1 MMPASFD
8 WHSLGVR
15 CPRCLE
21 GLQTEDSTQLRCE
34 RCRANYPVRFGI
46 PDLRTG
52 DDPYLSRA
60 DDLAAAA
67 ALDARAADM
76 DFRSLLGSYYAT
88 NDKVPPAQVTLF
100 THGTMAAGERAETT
114 LSSWEQHDTRIAS
127 AGVPGAT
134 LLDLGCGTAPL
145 AIAARRRGWRA
156 IGVDVG
162 LRWLVLARERAREA
176 GVDVPLICANVEV
189 LPFADGIAARAGGES
204 ILENAADPEQALH
217 ELARVLRH
225 GGRLW
230 LTTPNKYS
238 LGPDPHLGVMAGGW
252 WPDAWLKRHA
262 TRAGKVFPRRTLYTS
277 RSIRRSLEAADFGQI
292 TIELPDVSE
301 AQKTTQS
308 LVMQRAIESYQA
320 LKRLPVAATLL
331 RTVAPTYLVT
341 ATRV

>member
-1 MMPASFD
+1 MT
-8 WHSLGVR
+8 L
-15 CPRCLE
+15 PRP
-21 GLQTEDSTQLRCE
+21 R
-34 RCRANYPVRFGI
+34 R
-46 PDLRTG
+46 
-52 DDPYLSRA
+52 
-60 DDLAAAA
+60 
-67 ALDARAADM
+67 LDERAAGM
-76 DFRSLLGSYYAT
+76 DFRSLLASYYAT

-100 THGTMAAGERAETT
+100 TRGTMAAGERADAT
-114 LSSWEQHDTRIAS
+114 LSSWERHDARIAS

-134 LLDLGCGTAPL
+134 LIDLGCGTAPL

-204 ILENAADPEQALH
+204 ILENAADHEQALH

-262 TRAGKVFPRRTLYTS
+262 TRAGKVFPRRTLFT
-277 RSIRRSLEAADFGQI
+277 RGSIRRSLEAADFGQI
-292 TIELPDVSE
+292 TIELPDISE

-308 LVMQRAIESYQA
+308 LVMQRAIEGYQA
-320 LKRLPVAATLL
+320 LKRWPVAGTLL
-331 RTVAPTYLVT
+331 QTVAPTYLVS

>member
-1 MMPASFD
+1 MAVSFD

-21 GLQTEDSTQLRCE
+21 ALQTEDATQLRCE
-34 RCRANYPVRFGI
+34 RCRTDYPLRFGI

-67 ALDARAADM
+67 ALDERAASM
-76 DFRSLLGSYYAT
+76 DFRSLLASYYAT

-100 THGTMAAGERAETT
+100 TRGTLAAGERADAT
-114 LSSWEQHDTRIAS
+114 LSSWEQRDARMGA

-134 LLDLGCGTAPL
+134 LIDLGCGTAPL
-145 AIAARRRGWRA
+145 AIVARRRGWRA

-204 ILENAADPEQALH
+204 ILENAADHEQALH

-230 LTTPNKYS
+230 LTTPNKHS

-252 WPDAWLKRHA
+252 WPDACLKRHA
-262 TRAGKVFPRRTLYTS
+262 TRAGKVFPRRTLFTRGS
-277 RSIRRSLEAADFGQI
+277 LRRSLEATDFGQI
-292 TIELPDVSE
+292 TIELPDISE

-308 LVMQRAIESYQA
+308 LVMQRAIEGYQA
-320 LKRLPVAATLL
+320 LKRWPVAGTLL
-331 RTVAPTYLVT
+331 QIVAPTYLVT

>member
-1 MMPASFD
+1 MSVSFD

-21 GLQTEDSTQLRCE
+21 PLQTDDAAQLRCE
-34 RCRANYPVRFGI
+34 RCRTNYPIVFGI

-67 ALDARAADM
+67 ALDARASEM

-100 THGTMAAGERAETT
+100 TRGTIAAGERADAT
-114 LSSWEQHDTRIAS
+114 LSSWEKHDARIAS
-127 AGVPGAT
+127 AGAPGAT
-134 LLDLGCGTAPL
+134 LIDLGCGTAPL

-176 GVDVPLICANVEV
+176 GVDIPLICANVEV
-189 LPFADGIAARAGGES
+189 LPFADGSAVRAGGES
-204 ILENAADPEQALH
+204 ILENAADPDRALH
-217 ELARVLRH
+217 ELARVLKH

-238 LGPDPHLGVMAGGW
+238 LGPDPHLGVLAGGW

-262 TRAGKVFPRRTLYTS
+262 TRAGKIFPRRTLFTS

-308 LVMQRAIESYQA
+308 LVMQRAIEGYQA
-320 LKRLPVAATLL
+320 LKRVPVAGTLL
-331 RTVAPTYLVT
+331 RSVAPTYLIS